1 MTNKHELKMKQLQ
14 KYKIMDTATKQNL
27 QDKKADQHKTMDTA
41 KKEEHSYCC
50 SKKTLDSCVEQYKKK
65 IRESPCYICFW
76 AWTMQSEYMIKC
88 RLLIH
93 DIIYKKTIPK
103 GCDWCKISKCYDII
117 VQKYVLKLNPSSYPY
132 EDVLKYNHHIMENN
146 MSARPVTQKPYK
158 EQFHVRQS

>member
-41 KKEEHSYCC
+41 KKQKLLEKCREEYSYCC
-50 SKKTLDSCVEQYKKK
+50 SKKTVDSCVEQFKKK

-88 RLLIH
+88 RLPLIH

-103 GCDWCKISKCYDII
+103 GCDWCKISKCYDMIEFFNFI
-117 VQKYVLKLNPSSYPY
+117 FLNNISKICLKIEP
-132 EDVLKYNHHIMENN
+132 K
-146 MSARPVTQKPYK
+146 
-158 EQFHVRQS
+158 